1 VQKVLW
7 VPEPLNQ
14 ELRKNHETP
23 GLRIS
28 SPARSSARD
37 LAPLQ
42 NPRPSMSKQGRV
54 QPDPGKAAS
63 GRKEAGE
70 GRTRQQGAES
80 MGYEERGGADPAAA
94 RP

>member
-1 VQKVLW
+1 VQTVLW
-7 VPEPLNQ
+7 VPELLNQ
-14 ELRKNHETP
+14 ELRKNHETA
-23 GLRIS
+23 G
-28 SPARSSARD
+28 PARSSARD

-70 GRTRQQGAES
+70 GRTRQQVAES